1 MTSQERVMAK
11 QTRQAVR
18 KVSSRPE
25 GPLEKKERKRTASL
39 VEQLMAPFRE
49 LRPDPDCLYTT
60 NHLWLKQRSAQ
71 SWRMGMDSFAAR
83 LFAHVHELVFPVP
96 GRFHPAG
103 SYLLWV
109 NNPAGMIALRS
120 PLPFL
125 VMAINSRVREEPR
138 ILLADPQHD
147 GWLLEGRCSPEEN
160 EDAIIPHP
168 SLADW
173 WHKSINWLSEGLQ
186 ERVEQAMMNPALGE
200 TLQNGGLYI
209 HDLSHILGTAGYWE
223 LLQRV
228 LELKQCYLE

>member
-1 MTSQERVMAK
+1 MMACANEK
-11 QTRQAVR
+11 KSITKRGN
-18 KVSSRPE
+18 RPE
-25 GPLEKKERKRTASL
+25 EPPEKKERERIAGL
-39 VEQLMAPFRE
+39 VEQLIAPFRE
-49 LRPDPDCLYTT
+49 LRPDPGYLYTT
-60 NHLWLKQRSAQ
+60 NHLWLKQRSGQ
-71 SWRMGMDSFAAR
+71 SWRMGLDSFAAR

-160 EDAIIPHP
+160 EDAFIPHP

-173 WHKSINWLSEGLQ
+173 WHKSIDWLCEELQ

-200 TLQNGGLYI
+200 TLQDGGLYI
-209 HDLSHILGTAGYWE
+209 HDLSHILGTAGYRE